1 MTFKCLEL
9 LLVAGSDFMS
19 LFKRFFIIFCL
30 FLVSQFC
37 IFAGGRKTD
46 SGKKGKLDFANLL
59 IVNPDKAD
67 DSFYYLGKLKVEDLS
82 VNNWTKNVVL
92 KPYVL
97 GNENEGPVLPALVV
111 GLIAETFAS
120 EQNKLLIKDM
130 YKNNPSIFKL

>member
-1 MTFKCLEL
+1 M
-9 LLVAGSDFMS
+9 AGSDFMS

-46 SGKKGKLDFANLL
+46 SGKNEKLDFSNLL

-82 VNNWTKNVVL
+82 VNDWTKNVVYTS
-92 KPYVL
+92 YVS
-97 GNENEGPVLPALVV
+97 GDENGGHALPALVV

-130 YKNNPSIFKL
+130 YKKNPSIFEQ

>member
-1 MTFKCLEL
+1 
-9 LLVAGSDFMS
+9 MS

-46 SGKKGKLDFANLL
+46 SVKKGKLDFSNLL

-82 VNNWTKNVVL
+82 VNDWTKNVVHTS
-92 KPYVL
+92 YVL
-97 GNENEGPVLPALVV
+97 GDENESHALPALVV

-130 YKNNPSIFKL
+130 YKKNPSVFKQ

>member
-1 MTFKCLEL
+1 
-9 LLVAGSDFMS
+9 MS

-37 IFAGGRKTD
+37 IFAGGKKTD
-46 SGKKGKLDFANLL
+46 SGKKGKLDFSNLL

-82 VNNWTKNVVL
+82 VNDWTKNVVHTS
-92 KPYVL
+92 YVS
-97 GNENEGPVLPALVV
+97 GNENGGLALPALVV

-130 YKNNPSIFKL
+130 YKKNPSVFKQ

>member
-46 SGKKGKLDFANLL
+46 SGKKGKLDFSNLL

-67 DSFYYLGKLKVEDLS
+67 DSFYYLGKLKIEELS
-82 VNNWTKNVVL
+82 VNDWTKNVVHE
-92 KPYVL
+92 PYVL
-97 GNENEGPVLPALVV
+97 GDENGGHALPALVV

-130 YKNNPSIFKL
+130 YKKNPSVFKQ

>member
-1 MTFKCLEL
+1 M
-9 LLVAGSDFMS
+9 AGSDFMS

-46 SGKKGKLDFANLL
+46 SGKKENLDFSNLL

-67 DSFYYLGKLKVEDLS
+67 ESFYYLGKLKVEDIS
-82 VNNWTKNVVL
+82 VNDWTKNVVHTS
-92 KPYVL
+92 YVL
-97 GNENEGPVLPALVV
+97 GNENGGYALPALVV

-130 YKNNPSIFKL
+130 YKKNPSIFEY

>member
-1 MTFKCLEL
+1 M
-9 LLVAGSDFMS
+9 AGSDFMS

-46 SGKKGKLDFANLL
+46 SGKNGKLDFSNLL

-67 DSFYYLGKLKVEDLS
+67 ESFYYLGKLKVEDLS
-82 VNNWTKNVVL
+82 VNDWTKNVVHT
-92 KPYVL
+92 PYVL
-97 GNENEGPVLPALVV
+97 GNENESYVLPALVV

-130 YKNNPSIFKL
+130 YKKNPSIFKQ